1 MGFSQQWI
9 IWHWCCRKW
18 GWAHLGVPAPAEL
31 QDHDLQ
37 GQTAMGKS
45 NVCKY
50 SVPEGPHQQE
60 KQPPALSLSLDW
72 LHSFWEQNI
81 GNTPTAPGFGK
92 FPFPISNSHSQF
104 QIPNCLTGHLLPT
117 IFGSRNI
124 LKTIQKHYQLLQLS
138 LPFCR
143 KSQNCENY
151 TSWKI

>member
-1 MGFSQQWI
+1 MQMGFSQQWI
-9 IWHWCCRKW
+9 IWHWCCRKR

-72 LHSFWEQNI
+72 LHSFSWEQNI

-92 FPFPISNSHSQF
+92 SPFPISNSQL
-104 QIPNCLTGHLLPT
+104 PNWAFIAYYLWKQEYPENHPKALPST
-117 IFGSRNI
+117 AA
-124 LKTIQKHYQLLQLS
+124 QPALLQKIPEL
-138 LPFCR
+138 
-143 KSQNCENY
+143 
-151 TSWKI
+151 WKLY